1 MSQQERPAAGGEAE
15 EVTKAAVPTSQSQ
28 ISESKRDKEK
38 ERESGQLRPD
48 PAFKEYTAEQA
59 RKVGL
64 ELRNV
69 ELPQLSL
76 TDLVLAVPDNTDL
89 AGTMFDFFGK
99 VNVVEFKSE
108 NDLLTLP
115 KMGYNQARAW
125 LMFAKGE
132 VARLEDLM
140 SVFVCAHL
148 PDTVVDFLK
157 GETKDFRREQ
167 EWLIRCRLGGI
178 EVAIVVCRLLPLER
192 RYYWW
197 LIFAPSDTPKWKG
210 FVTSML
216 EQGEREIIDQVKRL
230 RPKEYKKVATSFLE
244 DLKGRSLEEQAER
257 TKDLREIIE
266 LELGALEEMNPQEAN
281 KVVSKLK
288 PQTLVAGLTPEQIA
302 DTLTPN
308 QLTALKPEQRL
319 AGLTPQER
327 KKLLEFLAQEEAEN
341 EDS

>member
-1 MSQQERPAAGGEAE
+1 MSQQERPAGSEAE
-15 EVTKAAVPTSQSQ
+15 EVAATAAAPTSQSP
-28 ISESKRDKEK
+28 ISEGERKREKEK
-38 ERESGQLRPD
+38 ESGQLRPD

-59 RKVGL
+59 RKAGL

-76 TDLVLAVPDNTDL
+76 SDLVLAVPDNTDL
-89 AGTMFDFFGK
+89 TGTMFDFFGK
-99 VNVVEFKSE
+99 VNVVEFKSQ

-132 VARLEDLM
+132 VARLEDLI

-157 GETKDFRREQ
+157 GKTKDFREEHQ
-167 EWLIRCRLGGI
+167 WLLRCQLGGI
-178 EVAIVVCRLLPLER
+178 EIAIVVCRLLPLER

-197 LIFAPSDTPKWKG
+197 LIFAPTTSPEWKN
-210 FVTSML
+210 FVTTML

-244 DLKGRSLEEQAER
+244 DLKGRSPEEQAER
-257 TKDLREIIE
+257 TKDLSEIIE
-266 LELGALEEMNPQEAN
+266 LELGALEEMNPQEVN
-281 KVVSKLK
+281 KIVSTLK
-288 PQTLVAGLTPEQIA
+288 PQTLMAGLTPEKIA
-302 DTLTPN
+302 RLS
-308 QLTALKPEQRL
+308 PEQR
-319 AGLTPQER
+319 Q
-327 KKLLEFLAQEEAEN
+327 KLLELLSRAEN
-341 EDS
+341 QTGEGNF